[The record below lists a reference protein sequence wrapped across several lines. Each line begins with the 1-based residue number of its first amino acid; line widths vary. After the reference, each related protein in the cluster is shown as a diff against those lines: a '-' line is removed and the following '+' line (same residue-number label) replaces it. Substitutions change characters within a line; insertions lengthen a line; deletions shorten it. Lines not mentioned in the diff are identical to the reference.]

1 MDWYALGVLIFE
13 MLSGLPPYHFP
24 EANPVALY
32 ENIIRGPASIKW
44 PPFNHLATD
53 LIMKLM
59 EGDPSK
65 RYGNMKNGA
74 GDVFAHP
81 WFREVDWGKLA
92 ARDLT
97 APYLPKISGAG
108 DASA

>member
-1 MDWYALGVLIFE
+1 
-13 MLSGLPPYHFP
+13 MLSGLPPYHQP
-24 EANPVALY
+24 ELNPVALY
-32 ENIIRGPASIKW
+32 ERIARGPAFIKW
-44 PPFNHLATD
+44 PALNVLATD
-53 LIMKLM
+53 LILKLM
-59 EGDPSK
+59 EGDPSR

-92 ARDLT
+92 AREIT
-97 APYLPKISGAG
+97 APYLPKVSGDG